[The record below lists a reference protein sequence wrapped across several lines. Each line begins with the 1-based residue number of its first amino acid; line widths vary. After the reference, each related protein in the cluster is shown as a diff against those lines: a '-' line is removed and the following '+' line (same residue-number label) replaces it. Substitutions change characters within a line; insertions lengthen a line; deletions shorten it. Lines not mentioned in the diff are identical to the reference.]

1 MEQTLGTDIEKILPP
16 MRRFGGNSEHEEKK
30 ERIIDKIKKFF
41 EKYSGIT
48 NAQDEEDDNIYYDDK
63 ENTEGDLKVA
73 EYDAK
78 IQN

>member
-1 MEQTLGTDIEKILPP
+1 M
-16 MRRFGGNSEHEEKK
+16 NNEEKK
-30 ERIIDKIKKFF
+30 KRIIDKIKKFF

-48 NAQDEEDDNIYYDDK
+48 NAQDEEDNNIYYDDK

-73 EYDAK
+73 EDDEK